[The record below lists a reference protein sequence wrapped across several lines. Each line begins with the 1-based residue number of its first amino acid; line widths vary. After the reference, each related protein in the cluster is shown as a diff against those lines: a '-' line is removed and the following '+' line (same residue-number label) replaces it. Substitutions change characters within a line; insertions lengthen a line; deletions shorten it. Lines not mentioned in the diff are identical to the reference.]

1 MSARGTIGP
10 VILLALLAMC
20 AGVAYLYRG
29 ELAALVVGG
38 PPSQARARPPPLVQ
52 TARVERRRIAATIGA
67 TGTLIAPEAVTITT
81 EANGRV
87 AEIRFEEGDRVGRG
101 DLLVVLERD
110 EDQARVREAEAR
122 VVQVRRQLARQREL
136 YDQGFVSAGEVER
149 TDAALEEAKAALAI
163 AREALD
169 ERGIEAPFAGVTG
182 RRLVS
187 PGAFLEAGSP
197 ITRLTQM
204 HPLDLLFEVPGR
216 QLGGLRPGL
225 EVRATTPAYPD
236 VVFTGDLTFI
246 GTELDAGT
254 RTLPLEATLPNPDAR
269 LRPGMFMDVT
279 LVLGEHETLTVPESA
294 VINQGPSQL
303 VYRLEGGERGAGSGD
318 GEGSDGGPRVSRQ
331 PVETGVR
338 RDGWVEI
345 RSGLAAGDRV
355 VTRGQ
360 AVLSDGMAVRLAA
373 DGKAGQGR

>member
-1 MSARGTIGP
+1 MSVRGTIGP
-10 VILLALLAMC
+10 VILLALLALV

-29 ELAALVVGG
+29 ELAALVPGG

-52 TARVERRRIAATIGA
+52 TALAERRRVAATIGA

-122 VVQVRRQLARQREL
+122 VVQIRRQVARQREL
-136 YDQGFVSAGEVER
+136 YEQGFVSAGEVER

-216 QLGGLRPGL
+216 QLGDLRPGL
-225 EVRATTPAYPD
+225 AVRATTPAYPD
-236 VVFTGDLTFI
+236 VVFTGELTFI

-279 LVLGEHETLTVPESA
+279 LVLGERETLTVPESA
-294 VINQGPSQL
+294 LISQGPSQL
-303 VYRLEGGERGAGSGD
+303 VYRLEGGGRGAGAGE
-318 GEGSDGGPRVSRQ
+318 GEGSDGSAHVSRQ
-331 PVETGVR
+331 SVETGVR

-355 VTRGQ
+355 VTQGQ
-360 AVLSDGMAVRLAA
+360 AVLSDGMAVRLVA
-373 DGKAGQGR
+373 DGKVGQGP

>member
-29 ELAALVVGG
+29 ELAALLPGG

-52 TARVERRRIAATIGA
+52 TTRVERRRIAATIGA

-87 AEIRFEEGDRVGRG
+87 AAIRFEEGDRVGRG

-122 VVQVRRQLARQREL
+122 VVQIRRQVARQREL
-136 YDQGFVSAGEVER
+136 YEQGFVSAGEVER
-149 TDAALEEAKAALAI
+149 TEAALEEAKAALAI

-216 QLGGLRPGL
+216 QLGGLRLGL

-303 VYRLEGGERGAGSGD
+303 VYRLEGRERGPGSGD

-331 PVETGVR
+331 PVKTGVR

-360 AVLSDGMAVRLAA
+360 AVLSDGMAVRLAV